1 MRNEYEMDGKL
12 KVYVNDKAAAFFPGT
27 PVRHAIGARAAK
39 RVARGRAIVVDEEGN
54 GVDLDGALYQGERLY
69 VKPCTPEERWK
80 DVL

>member
-1 MRNEYEMDGKL
+1 MDAKL
-12 KVYVNDKAAAFFPGT
+12 KVYVNDKEAAFFPGT

-39 RVARGRAIVVDEEGN
+39 RVARGRAMVVDEEGN